1 MNRYIHFVL
10 QRPVP
15 ILILL
20 VILTAILVPGITKL
34 EFDNSVESFMPKN
47 DHEYIYYN
55 EMKEIY
61 GDNGRFAIMAVSSD
75 NLWSGETLQ
84 KLDLLIIDLEEYK
97 DFNEERETSRLK
109 RFDSVAARGE
119 IPYGD
124 LMAAFDDDPPFQRLL
139 GRKTGRSDK
148 TGLIG
153 ERGLKKLRG
162 QILRSMDFKRKEIVD
177 TVVSPLTMEDIKGE
191 NDTLETYDLV
201 ETDDSGRRILPR
213 SPEEIDTFK

>member
-20 VILTAILVPGITKL
+20 VIFTAVLVPGISRL

-55 EMKEIY
+55 EIKEIY
-61 GDNGRFAIMAVSSD
+61 GDNGRFAIISVSSD
-75 NLWSGETLQ
+75 NLWSGETLR
-84 KLDLLIIDLEEYK
+84 KLDLLIADLEEYE
-97 DFNEERETSRLK
+97 DFNEEREASRLK
-109 RFDSVAARGE
+109 RFDSIVSRGK

-139 GRKTGRSDK
+139 ARKTGESRKKGIVSAH
-148 TGLIG
+148 GL
-153 ERGLKKLRG
+153 L
-162 QILRSMDFKRKEIVD
+162 
-177 TVVSPLTMEDIKGE
+177 
-191 NDTLETYDLV
+191 
-201 ETDDSGRRILPR
+201 GRLN
-213 SPEEIDTFK
+213 